1 MKYVNIKKPLS
12 FENTSNFIQ
21 YFLKDKKVKLLDV
34 GNLGEGPVNVNI
46 RDMVESQGGEYV
58 GLDINKNLAEKLGF
72 KNQLV
77 GDLHDLK
84 DVADKSFDCIVAGE
98 IIEHTWRPAEMIKEC
113 HRVLKDDGF
122 LILSTPNIF
131 DLLNVLRFYLL
142 KKDTLGFNI
151 DNLAYQEA
159 KDNFQN
165 WREDKKEVLSQPQH
179 KILYSPA
186 MITQLLNMHGFRVDD
201 LVFVHHPKNYLH
213 AILLKIFPQAA
224 HLGLVARKASLEEI
238 FNIKD

>member
-1 MKYVNIKKPLS
+1 MKYVNVSKKL
-12 FENTSNFIQ
+12 FFKSNNDFIQ
-21 YFLKDKKVKLLDV
+21 YFIKGKKIKLLDV
-34 GNLGEGPVNVNI
+34 GNLGEGPVNVNV
-46 RDMVESQGGEYV
+46 RDMVESEGGEYF

-77 GDLHDLK
+77 GDLHNLK
-84 DVADKSFDCIVAGE
+84 DVTDKSFDCIVAGE

-113 HRVLKDDGF
+113 HRVLRDDGF

-165 WREDKKEVLSQPQH
+165 WREEKKEVLSQPQH
-179 KILYSPA
+179 KILYGPA

-201 LVFVHHPKNYLH
+201 FIFVHHPKNYVH
-213 AILLKIFPQAA
+213 ALLLKIFPYAA
-224 HLGLVARKASLEEI
+224 HMGLVARKASLEEI
-238 FNIKD
+238 FGIKD